1 MLYVLLAC
9 LCWQVKQWWLLS
21 IRSSGLYTVV
31 AHTHARDC
39 LWWFRRKVELRNC
52 VWTELA
58 SFDAEVKYMECVYS
72 VTENVRHGC
81 WPLYCVLQ
89 SEVPMWWPRQRRP
102 HAHPTHELN
111 YFWMCVPY
119 LSDGWNIWV
128 PLPCK
133 SWLCTWNDYYC
144 SISAV
149 VLISNCQLPGMFHCG
164 TS

>member
-1 MLYVLLAC
+1 MYPFEKLHIKMLYVLLAC

-58 SFDAEVKYMECVYS
+58 SFDAEVKYMDCVYS

-89 SEVPMWWPRQRRP
+89 SEVPMWWPCQRRP

-111 YFWMCVPY
+111 YFWMCVGALP
-119 LSDGWNIWV
+119 IW
-128 PLPCK
+128 
-133 SWLCTWNDYYC
+133 WLKYIN
-144 SISAV
+144 SLAMQV
-149 VLISNCQLPGMFHCG
+149 VTVHVKWLLL
-164 TS
+164 